1 MRTYETGDEN
11 ISENIAQ
18 ISPQKV
24 YLYCS
29 IPNCKDQLEDGTV
42 CVKDKTAYR
51 TTTLQSF
58 GRSNLLLWTMHHIM
72 DGRTSLLQRQL
83 LKKTQQ
89 TS

>member
-1 MRTYETGDEN
+1 M
-11 ISENIAQ
+11 AQ
-18 ISPQKV
+18 
-24 YLYCS
+24 
-29 IPNCKDQLEDGTV
+29 

-51 TTTLQSF
+51 TTTLHSF